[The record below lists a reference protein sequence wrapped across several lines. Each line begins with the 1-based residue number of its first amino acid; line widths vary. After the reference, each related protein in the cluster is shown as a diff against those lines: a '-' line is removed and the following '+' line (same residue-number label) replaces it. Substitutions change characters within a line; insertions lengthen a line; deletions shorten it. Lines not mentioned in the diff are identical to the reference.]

1 MLQDGIFVWDEQ
13 TQGIILGAFY
23 YGYTA
28 TQIIGGIVAQKIGG
42 KPTILFGLSSMSAL
56 TLLTPVLTTAGDFGV
71 LIAIRVL
78 QGMGGVRTYVEL

>member
-1 MLQDGIFVWDEQ
+1 MSQEGTFIWDEQ

-42 KPTILFGLSSMSAL
+42 KLTILFGLSSMSVL
-56 TLLTPVLTTAGDFGV
+56 TLLTPVLTTVGGFGV

-78 QGMGGVRTYVEL
+78 LGMGGVRTK